1 MQSTFVFK
9 LQFVRDDHIIQIK
22 IFNQLIRSKNLS
34 TPLKDLVII
43 LPGITGTVLAKE
55 GKDIWGASKEAFSQI
70 LGSKGGIIQ
79 QLKLEG
85 EDALK
90 GKETVEGTKAEDYA
104 YGDGV
109 QAARIVN
116 DAKILAGM
124 VKILDGY
131 SKTSKLITD
140 NFEVTNSEINQK
152 TFENV
157 KGDIYNDDHPPANFY
172 HFPYDWRRDNRIN
185 GRILNSLINKRLK
198 AWRKHSGNPDAKV
211 ILMAHSMGGLISR
224 YHLEVLGGWQDC
236 KALFT
241 FGTPYRGSLNSVNS
255 LANGLKKA
263 FVDLS
268 DVMRS
273 LPAAYQLLP
282 IYPMLAVGNE
292 NKRIAEVADLP
303 HIDQKM
309 AQNALA
315 FHREIESAVATN
327 RKDSKYHEQF
337 ATVPFVGVQQP
348 TLQSATLKDG
358 KIEVSRDLP
367 RIMQGKNLDHLAD
380 GDGTVPQISAF
391 PIEFSDNDVLEI
403 VSFVAEKHG
412 ALQSQEDILLSLL
425 KKFQLAET
433 LGNIEDIRGRG
444 DENARSVKASIG
456 ISLDLEDSYYQD
468 EAITIKAQV
477 NGDSSFDNLKATI
490 ESLSDAKPALNLDFE
505 TNSSGFVIK
514 PGNIELD
521 SGLYRITVQTDNTAE
536 NAPSAVH
543 DLFAVT

>member
-1 MQSTFVFK
+1 MP
-9 LQFVRDDHIIQIK
+9 
-22 IFNQLIRSKNLS
+22 
-34 TPLKDLVII
+34 TPLKDMVII
-43 LPGITGTVLAKE
+43 LPGITGTVLQKD
-55 GKDIWGASKEAFSQI
+55 GQDIWGASKEAISEIIFS
-70 LGSKGGIIQ
+70 GGDVLQ
-79 QLKLEG
+79 QLKLTS
-85 EDALK
+85 EDALQDAVRDNK
-90 GKETVEGTKAEDYA
+90 PIQGTKAEDYE
-104 YGDGV
+104 YGDGIR
-109 QAARIVN
+109 AARIVN
-116 DAKILAGM
+116 DARILAGL

-131 SKTSKLITD
+131 CKTSELITS
-140 NFEVTNSEINQK
+140 NFDVKNSKMSKDFTVIE
-152 TFENV
+152 
-157 KGDIYNDDHPPANFY
+157 GDIYNDAHKPANFY

-185 GRILNSLINKRLK
+185 GKILNSLINKRLK
-198 AWRKHSGNPDAKV
+198 AWREYSGNQDAKV

-241 FGTPYRGSLNSVNS
+241 FGTPYRGSLNAVNS

-273 LPAAYQLLP
+273 LPAVYQLLP
-282 IYPMLAVGNE
+282 IYPALQIGNE

-303 HIDQKM
+303 HINQAM
-309 AQNALA
+309 AQDALA
-315 FHREIESAVATN
+315 FHREIESAVNIN
-327 RKDSKYHEQF
+327 RKESKYHQQF
-337 ATVPFVGVQQP
+337 TTVPFVGIQQP
-348 TLQSATLKDG
+348 TLQSAELKNG

-391 PIEFSDNDVLEI
+391 PIEFSDQDVLEI

-412 ALQSQEDILLSLL
+412 MLQNQEDILLSLL
-425 KKFQLAET
+425 NKFQLAET
-433 LGNIEDIRGRG
+433 IGNIEDIRGRG
-444 DENARSVKASIG
+444 DEKARSVRATRG

-477 NGDSSFDNLKATI
+477 NGDTDFSTLKATI
-490 ESLSDAKPALNLDFE
+490 ESLSNAKPALNLDFE
-505 TNSSGFVIK
+505 TNGSGFVIK
-514 PGNIELD
+514 PENLELD

-536 NAPSAVH
+536 NSPSAVH

>member
-1 MQSTFVFK
+1 MELASHAQSG
-9 LQFVRDDHIIQIK
+9 
-22 IFNQLIRSKNLS
+22 S
-34 TPLKDLVII
+34 I
-43 LPGITGTVLAKE
+43 LPGITGTVLAKD
-55 GKDIWGASKEAFSQI
+55 GKDIWGASKEALIQI
-70 LGSKGGIIQ
+70 AKSRGGVLQ
-79 QLKLEG
+79 QLTLEE

-90 GKETVEGTKAEDYA
+90 DREIIEGAKAEDYA
-104 YGDGV
+104 YGDGI

-140 NFEVTNSEINQK
+140 NFAVVNSEINQK
-152 TFENV
+152 TFATV

-198 AWRKHSGNPDAKV
+198 AWREHSGNPDAKV

-241 FGTPYRGSLNSVNS
+241 FGTPYRGSLNSVDS

-268 DVMRS
+268 EVMRS
-273 LPAAYQLLP
+273 LPAAYQLMP
-282 IYPMLAVGNE
+282 IYPVLQVGNE

-303 HIDQKM
+303 HINQAM
-309 AQNALA
+309 AQDALA
-315 FHREIESAVATN
+315 FHREIESAVSTN
-327 RKDSKYHEQF
+327 RKESKYHEQF

-348 TLQSATLKDG
+348 TLQSAELKNG
-358 KIEVSRDLP
+358 KVEVSRNLP
-367 RIMQGKNLDHLAD
+367 RIMAGKNLDHLAD

-391 PIEFSDNDVLEI
+391 PLEFSDQDVLEV

-412 ALQSQEDILLSLL
+412 ALQNQENILLSLL
-425 KKFQLAET
+425 NKFQVAET

-444 DENARSVKASIG
+444 AEKSRSIKADTG

-477 NGDSSFDNLKATI
+477 NGDSDFSALKATI
-490 ESLSDAKPALNLDFE
+490 ESLSAVKPAINLDFE
-505 TNSSGFVIK
+505 SVGSGFVIK
-514 PGNIELD
+514 PENLELD
-521 SGLYRITVQTDNTAE
+521 SGLYRLTVQTDNTQTDTTAE
-536 NAPSAVH
+536 NSPSAVH
-543 DLFAVT
+543 DLFVVT